1 MQALREAIGNLAGVL
16 FGLLEVVGAA
26 LALLAVILLA
36 AMILRSIGRA
46 VLGRATLVLPFR
58 GADKVGLCLNEIVAQ
73 QLGEIE
79 MAWQVLSRQVRG
91 AQAAAKAGNTAML
104 VDLGRS
110 EPDTILD
117 PEQEILILSDPMEGQ
132 AIGSIG
138 FGAFSFSPDSLFA
151 LSYRIRT
158 LLARRTIQG
167 GIDQVGA
174 TVRFSTTLT
183 TDRGKPTTMVL
194 VRSIERADQLLELV
208 DDMAFEIVKRRW
220 GLGSEAKTWRGYRT
234 FIEGYTHHIRYI
246 RSGNTAE
253 REAAIER
260 YQQSVE
266 IEPDYALAHYN
277 LGSLLYNRFTATDND
292 RAIEHLRKA
301 AESGEGILK
310 ALTLGVLSRAYCQ
323 QVHRYGHEKMPW
335 MSWAEETSA
344 KAVQLGPDLE
354 EAWLAY
360 GFALQFLGKPREAIE
375 AYWRVMALPGDSPEE
390 LRLKSSAENNRAYIA
405 MTEFGDLKE
414 AEVLFKHA
422 LALDPHNKFSYA
434 NLGEIYKRQ
443 KNYSAALV
451 AFEQAIR
458 LDPRYINGTNELG
471 MLYIA
476 MAAEARDT
484 GRQKET
490 EQSLKTARQ
499 WHDRALSLV
508 PEEEQRHRA
517 ELLKRFAKAYRK
529 ERFQEEAVA
538 AERLLDG
545 GTPSTEK
552 TN

>member
-1 MQALREAIGNLAGVL
+1 MQALREGLGNLAGIF
-16 FGLLEVVGAA
+16 FGFLEVIGAI
-26 LALLAVILLA
+26 LALLAVILLT
-36 AMILRSIGRA
+36 AMIFRSIGRA

-58 GADKVGLCLNEIVAQ
+58 GADKIGLCLNEIVAQ

-79 MAWQVLSRQVRG
+79 AAWQGLSRQVRE
-91 AQAAAKAGNTAML
+91 AQALAKAGNTAML

-110 EPDTILD
+110 EPDTVLE
-117 PEQEILILSDPMEGQ
+117 PQHEILILDDPMQGQ
-132 AIGSIG
+132 AIGPIG
-138 FGAFSFSPDSLFA
+138 FGPFSFSPDSLFA

-167 GIDQVGA
+167 GIDQVGT

-183 TDRGKPTTMVL
+183 TDPGKPTTMVL
-194 VRSIERADQLLELV
+194 VRSIERPDQLFDLV

-220 GLGSEAKTWRGYRT
+220 GLVSEANTWRGYRI
-234 FIEGYTHHIRYI
+234 FIDGYTHHIRYI
-246 RSGNTAE
+246 RNGNTAE

-260 YQQSVE
+260 YQQSVT

-277 LGSLLYNRFTATDND
+277 LGTLLYNRFTATDND
-292 RAIEHLRKA
+292 RAITHLRKA
-301 AESGEGILK
+301 VDASEGTLK
-310 ALTLGVLSRAYCQ
+310 ALALGVLTRAYCQ

-335 MSWAEETSA
+335 MSWAEEASER
-344 KAVQLGPDLE
+344 AVQLDSNLE
-354 EAWLAY
+354 EAWLAR

-375 AYWRVMALPGDSPEE
+375 AYWRVMSLPGDSPEE
-390 LRLKSSAENNRAYIA
+390 LRFKSSAENNRAYIA
-405 MTEFGDLKE
+405 MTEFNDLKE

-422 LALDPHNKFSYA
+422 LALDPHNKFCYA

-476 MAAEARDT
+476 MAADARDS
-484 GRQKET
+484 GRRKEA
-490 EQSLKTARQ
+490 EEALKTARQ

-508 PEEEQRHRA
+508 PEEETRHRA
-517 ELLKRFAKAYRK
+517 ELRRRFVKAYRK
-529 ERFQEEAVA
+529 EGFEKEAEA
-538 AERLLDG
+538 IEYPLKG
-545 GTPSTEK
+545 EIPSA
-552 TN
+552 

>member
-1 MQALREAIGNLAGVL
+1 MQALREAIGNFAGVL
-16 FGLLEVVGAA
+16 FGLLEVIGAA

-36 AMILRSIGRA
+36 AVILRSIGRA
-46 VLGRATLVLPFR
+46 ILGRATLVLPFR
-58 GADKVGLCLNEIVAQ
+58 GAERAGLCLNEILAQ

-79 MAWQVLSRQVRG
+79 AAWQAVSRRVRE

-110 EPDTILD
+110 EPDTVLD
-117 PEQEILILSDPMEGQ
+117 SAQEILILADPMEGQ

-138 FGAFSFSPDSLFA
+138 FGPFSFSPDSLFA

-174 TVRFSTTLT
+174 TVRFSTTLIS
-183 TDRGKPTTMVL
+183 DRGRPTTMVL
-194 VRSIERADQLLELV
+194 VRSIERPDQLLELV
-208 DDMAFEIVKRRW
+208 DDMAFEVVKRRW
-220 GLGSEAKTWRGYRT
+220 GLASEAKTWQGYRA
-234 FIEGYTHHIRYI
+234 FMEGYAHHSRYI

-253 REAAIER
+253 REGAIER
-260 YQQSVE
+260 YRQSVT

-277 LGSLLYNRFTATDND
+277 LGSLLYNRFTATDNE
-292 RAIEHLRKA
+292 RSIEHLRKA
-301 AESGEGILK
+301 ADAGETLLK
-310 ALTLGVLSRAYCQ
+310 ALALGVLSRAYCQ
-323 QVHRYGHEKMPW
+323 QVHRYGHEKTPW
-335 MSWAEETSA
+335 MSWAEEAST

-354 EAWLAY
+354 EAWLAR
-360 GFALQFLGKPREAIE
+360 GFALQLLGKPREAIE

-451 AFEQAIR
+451 AFEQAVR
-458 LDPRYINGTNELG
+458 LDPRYINGTNEMG

-476 MAAEARDT
+476 MAAEARDS
-484 GRQKET
+484 GKRKEA
-490 EQSLKTARQ
+490 EEALKTARH

-508 PEEEQRHRA
+508 PKEEQRHRA
-517 ELLKRFAKAYRK
+517 ELQKRFAKSYRD
-529 ERFQEEAVA
+529 ERFEEEAA
-538 AERLLDG
+538 AIERLREEEA
-545 GTPSTEK
+545 SSA
-552 TN
+552 

>member
-1 MQALREAIGNLAGVL
+1 MQAIREAIGNLAGIF
-16 FGLLEVVGAA
+16 FGLLEVVAA
-26 LALLAVILLA
+26 AVALLAVILLA
-36 AMILRSIGRA
+36 SIIVRSIARA

-58 GADKVGLCLNEIVAQ
+58 GAEKVGLCLNEIVAQ

-79 MAWQVLSRQVRG
+79 TAWQVLSRRVRD
-91 AQAAAKAGNTAML
+91 AQASVKAGNTAML

-110 EPDTILD
+110 EPDTVLN

-132 AIGSIG
+132 AIGSIS
-138 FGAFSFSPDSLFA
+138 FGSFSFSPDSLFA

-167 GIDQVGA
+167 GIDQAGA

-194 VRSIERADQLLELV
+194 VRSIEQPDQLLELV

-220 GLGSEAKTWRGYRT
+220 GLASEAKTWRGYRT
-234 FIEGYTHHIRYI
+234 FIDGYTHHIRYI

-260 YQQSVE
+260 YQQSVG

-277 LGSLLYNRFTATDND
+277 LGTLLYNRFTATDND

-301 AESGEGILK
+301 AETAEGTLK
-310 ALTLGVLSRAYCQ
+310 ALALGVLSRAYCQ

-335 MSWAEETSA
+335 MSWAEEASA

-354 EAWLAY
+354 EAWLAR
-360 GFALQFLGKPREAIE
+360 GFALQFLGKAREAIE
-375 AYWRVMALPGDSPEE
+375 AYWRVMALPGDSTEE

-405 MTEFGDLKE
+405 MTEFNDLKE

-443 KNYSAALV
+443 KNHSAALV
-451 AFEQAIR
+451 AFEQAVR

-476 MAAEARDT
+476 MAADAREARK
-484 GRQKET
+484 QKEM
-490 EQSLKTARQ
+490 EEALKAARQ
-499 WHDRALSLV
+499 WHERALSLV
-508 PEEEQRHRA
+508 PKEEERHRA
-517 ELLKRFAKAYRK
+517 ELRKRFAKTYRGEK
-529 ERFQEEAVA
+529 FEEEAEAV
-538 AERLLDG
+538 ERLLKEEAA
-545 GTPSTEK
+545 ST
-552 TN
+552 